1 MNNVKIKR
9 YKFPLLWLAF
19 CIGPLGLISIFILN
33 LPVSLLARF
42 SLYARKLSGRITVMG
57 VKWLKFFQP
66 WWVGE
71 FKLTFPEEVV
81 QYKKG
86 ALFVA
91 NHRSHLDVFLLLEL
105 IPGVRVLTKNLIFW
119 IPGLGQAAW
128 LLRMVY
134 IKRGRSESYWKAMED
149 IRQGLE
155 MKDRML
161 VFPEMTRSPFG
172 QTKLSRFTLGPFQK
186 AIQTRSPIIPVVIW
200 GSDYLWPKEELAI
213 AKKAPLIIES
223 LPAVDSSQYSSAE
236 KLSQYVSD
244 QIQKRILQLSQS
256 HSYETF

>member
-1 MNNVKIKR
+1 
-9 YKFPLLWLAF
+9 
-19 CIGPLGLISIFILN
+19 
-33 LPVSLLARF
+33 
-42 SLYARKLSGRITVMG
+42 
-57 VKWLKFFQP
+57 
-66 WWVGE
+66 
-71 FKLTFPEEVV
+71 
-81 QYKKG
+81 
-86 ALFVA
+86 
-91 NHRSHLDVFLLLEL
+91 
-105 IPGVRVLTKNLIFW
+105 
-119 IPGLGQAAW
+119 
-128 LLRMVY
+128 
-134 IKRGRSESYWKAMED
+134 
-149 IRQGLE
+149 
-155 MKDRML
+155 
-161 VFPEMTRSPFG
+161 MTRSPFG